1 MNRYSKYSE
10 KAALNNRVFNVK
22 VLIIG
27 TFNQKK
33 ALEGAFS
40 VIVKLHLRL
49 VPSSGGCSGAGLMS
63 RGGWPGRDCWP
74 RLAALSSATLPPPCT
89 AKDVMTEPSQSQSPT
104 FGNAVTTNIRIDNFN
119 CFLLKILSAKTYT
132 HRYLVAIST

>member
-40 VIVKLHLRL
+40 VITNLRMDLFEAL
-49 VPSSGGCSGAGLMS
+49 VVIMELVEVII
-63 RGGWPGRDCWP
+63 R
-74 RLAALSSATLPPPCT
+74 
-89 AKDVMTEPSQSQSPT
+89 T
-104 FGNAVTTNIRIDNFN
+104 FVFIQT
-119 CFLLKILSAKTYT
+119 ILDYN
-132 HRYLVAIST
+132 

>member
-40 VIVKLHLRL
+40 VIVKLQTSRRFVYSFIGHWQWSPQLCT
-49 VPSSGGCSGAGLMS
+49 VSS
-63 RGGWPGRDCWP
+63 RK
-74 RLAALSSATLPPPCT
+74 AALSFCPQFKWKQWARQCLCAMCGGPNQAFCMAHSEIEWICSHLSHILE
-89 AKDVMTEPSQSQSPT
+89 KS
-104 FGNAVTTNIRIDNFN
+104 G
-119 CFLLKILSAKTYT
+119 FLR
-132 HRYLVAIST
+132 H

>member
-1 MNRYSKYSE
+1 MNRYSNYSE

-40 VIVKLHLRL
+40 VIVKLQTSQRF
-49 VPSSGGCSGAGLMS
+49 VSS
-63 RGGWPGRDCWP
+63 
-74 RLAALSSATLPPPCT
+74 SSTDA
-89 AKDVMTEPSQSQSPT
+89 MRQ
-104 FGNAVTTNIRIDNFN
+104 G
-119 CFLLKILSAKTYT
+119 
-132 HRYLVAIST
+132 